1 MCPLCKHPA
10 NKPYVVRRSR
20 SVDVTNDADAI
31 EAVGNA
37 VGDIA
42 GNAEGSNQNVVV
54 AAAVA
59 IEAADDPSTAVVI
72 AAEAA
77 AAIV

>member
-1 MCPLCKHPA
+1 
-10 NKPYVVRRSR
+10 V
-20 SVDVTNDADAI
+20 NDADAI
-31 EAVGNA
+31 ESAGNA
-37 VGDIA
+37 VGDTA
-42 GNAEGSNQNVVV
+42 GNAEGDNQNVDF

>member
-10 NKPYVVRRSR
+10 NKPYVVRRPR

-31 EAVGNA
+31 EAAGNA

-42 GNAEGSNQNVVV
+42 GNAEGDNQNVVV